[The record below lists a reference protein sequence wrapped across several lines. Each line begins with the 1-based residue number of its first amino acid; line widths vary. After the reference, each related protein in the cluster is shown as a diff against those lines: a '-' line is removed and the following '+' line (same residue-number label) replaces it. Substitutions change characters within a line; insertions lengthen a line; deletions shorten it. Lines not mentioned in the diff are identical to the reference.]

1 MLAAFKRPTALS
13 LSRPSRRRAFATTP
27 RQRVQHLLWS
37 GTLLDQSTST
47 FTPFDPDLF
56 FAAGAA
62 QDIDSGITLLP
73 PSSSSTR
80 GHSLLPYSTKEGLSR
95 ILAIGRNTH
104 AQLGLGFSSQE
115 ATFGLIRPG
124 YSGQGG
130 IHSVYAGPSQ
140 SFILTSNKEGRA
152 TDLFACGSEYGALQD
167 PILHGVN

>member
-1 MLAAFKRPTALS
+1 
-13 LSRPSRRRAFATTP
+13 
-27 RQRVQHLLWS
+27 VQHLLWS

-62 QDIDSGITLLP
+62 EDFDSGITLLP

-115 ATFGLIRPG
+115 ATFGLIQPG
-124 YSGQGG
+124 FSGQGG
-130 IHSVYAGPSQ
+130 IHSVHAGPSQ

-152 TDLFACGSEYGALQD
+152 TDLFACGSECGALQA
-167 PILHGVN
+167 PTTYAVC